1 LHPSPYALLVGVEG
15 VEAAL
20 HQELSRHL
28 QSSEQGPH
36 REMMLFSSTFPSMQI
51 LVRPGILALAVL
63 LLSTRADALVP
74 AVPCL
79 RDPFGILFGPRCP
92 GGGFRKLNVAEQ
104 GLPVTQSTLWR
115 RRSTG
120 SAAGGALNAR
130 KKAAYKAGGASGGG
144 GGFGKKRSVS
154 KDAGGEEKVFGGGGG
169 GEEDV
174 FDLGG
179 GMDVADLMK
188 MLEEEGG
195 IDKLESMGIEVHSL
209 KDMHRER
216 KERERESKLTR
227 STHQST
233 RSWPCHKI
241 RLQNVCFIE
250 QGATPCRL
258 WMRWR

>member
-1 LHPSPYALLVGVEG
+1 
-15 VEAAL
+15 
-20 HQELSRHL
+20 
-28 QSSEQGPH
+28 
-36 REMMLFSSTFPSMQI
+36 MQI
-51 LVRPGILALAVL
+51 LVRPGSGILLLHGILL

-79 RDPFGILFGPRCP
+79 RDPFGILLGPRCP

-120 SAAGGALNAR
+120 SVAGGALNAK
-130 KKAAYKAGGASGGG
+130 KKATYKAGGGSGGG

-174 FDLGG
+174 FELGG

-195 IDKLESMGIEVHSL
+195 IDKLESMGIEVCIPS
-209 KDMHRER
+209 KTCTEKER
-216 KERERESKLTR
+216 RERERESKLTR

-233 RSWPCHKI
+233 RSWPYHKI
-241 RLQNVCFIE
+241 RLQNICFIE